1 MSNTEI
7 GFLALLL
14 GVFLALT
21 HCLGYLA
28 ERLRQPRFVG
38 EILAGV
44 LLGPYAFGQ
53 LAPWLFS
60 SIDTWTLSGT
70 SKTTAALD
78 FIYWVGLFFLMFVSG
93 SETRRFMAPE
103 NRREMAWLVG
113 IGTLIP
119 FSVVLV
125 GGLAA
130 LVPLDLIMG
139 PAATPMSALLV
150 LAIAVSVTSVPVI
163 ARIFYDLRIL
173 HTRFA
178 SLVLGC
184 AVVEDIVLW
193 AVLGVA
199 TAMATSRGADQGAI
213 HEIAKHAASTLLYMM
228 IGLAIAPALLA
239 QLNNARW
246 NVLLRASPIA
256 YIVAILFAYIAVA
269 SFFGV
274 NSVFAAFLA
283 GFGIVG
289 GFGGRERS
297 RFTDSHDAL
306 SKVSFS
312 IFIPLYFAF
321 VGYKLVFGQA
331 FSISMVVVFLVGSSL
346 LVLFARGVAAYLA
359 GFRGLNA
366 LNLAITT
373 NARGGPGIVLAT
385 VAYDAGL
392 INAGFYS
399 ALVITAVLTSQA
411 AGTWLRAIMS
421 RGVPILGSSVD
432 ARGYSTVD

>member
-14 GVFLALT
+14 CVFLAFT
-21 HCLGYLA
+21 HCLGHLF

-44 LLGPYAFGQ
+44 ILGPYAFGQ

-60 SIDTWTLSGT
+60 SIENWTLSGT
-70 SKTTAALD
+70 SKTSTSLD
-78 FIYWVGLFFLMFVSG
+78 FIYWIGLFFLMFLSG
-93 SETRRFMAPE
+93 SETRRFMARE
-103 NRREMAWLVG
+103 NRREMAWLV
-113 IGTLIP
+113 IVGTLIP
-119 FSVVLV
+119 FSAVLA
-125 GGLAA
+125 GGFFELI
-130 LVPLDLIMG
+130 PLDLIMG
-139 PAATPMSALLV
+139 PSATPASALLI
-150 LAIAVSVTSVPVI
+150 LAIAASVTSVPVI
-163 ARIFYDLRIL
+163 ARIFYDLKIL

-199 TAMATSRGADQGAI
+199 TAMATSRGADQGTI
-213 HEIAKHAASTLLYMM
+213 EQIAAHAVATVAYMV
-228 IGLAIAPALLA
+228 IGLAIAPMLIAW
-239 QLNNARW
+239 LNKARW
-246 NVLLRASPIA
+246 NVLLRASPTA
-256 YIVAILFAYIAVA
+256 YVVAVLFAYIAVA
-269 SFFGV
+269 SFFSV

-283 GFGIVG
+283 GFGVVG

-297 RFTDSHDAL
+297 RFSDSLDVL

-321 VGYKLVFGQA
+321 VGYKLVLGHA
-331 FSISMVVVFLVGSSL
+331 FSIPLLVVFLVGSSL
-346 LVLFARGVAAYLA
+346 LALSARGIAAYLA
-359 GFRGLNA
+359 GFRGMNA
-366 LNLAITT
+366 INLAITT

-392 INAGFYS
+392 INAAFYS
-399 ALVITAVLTSQA
+399 SLVITAVLTSQA
-411 AGTWLRAIMS
+411 AGAWLRSIMNR
-421 RGVPILGSSVD
+421 RGSILEPGDV
-432 ARGYSTVD
+432 RGYSTAD